1 METRAN
7 YALVGLFTLAVIA
20 AAFGFVYWFRA
31 ASNSGDRANY
41 TLVFP
46 GSVSGLS
53 KGAAVR
59 FNGIRV
65 GEVLLVDL
73 MLLDPDGKRT
83 PENIDPAR
91 TMVQIAV
98 DPTTPVRADTRARL
112 DFQGLTGVASVQLTG
127 VGKDAALLKNP
138 DGRGSPVITAD
149 RSDFQDLME
158 TAQRLAGKIDG
169 IVNRVDKVL
178 ADAEGPVGSTLRNIE
193 GFSQALNE
201 NSPGISAF
209 VLQMTT
215 TAQRFSALSDR
226 VDKLAE
232 VADTMLRGIDAQSVN
247 RSLTSIEVFSKTLA
261 DNKTNIDGLL
271 AEASGLAKK
280 LNESAPKLDS
290 ALADVS
296 RTLKAVDT
304 ERLNRMMEGAE
315 KFTTALGARSADV
328 DKALREA
335 AQITEKLNASA
346 GRLESVMKAAED
358 FLTDGQGKSVMAQ
371 IGETAKAIRTLATNL
386 DKRTADITVGINRFT
401 GPGLRE
407 LEALT
412 SDARKAVNDV
422 GRAVRNIERN
432 PQQLITG
439 GRPTIP
445 EYGATR

>member
-20 AAFGFVYWFRA
+20 AAFGFIYWFRA
-31 ASNSGDRANY
+31 AANSGDRATY
-41 TLVFP
+41 QLIFP

-65 GEVLLVDL
+65 GEVLSVDM
-73 MLLDPDGKRT
+73 MLIDPLKPRT
-83 PENIDPAR
+83 PDNIDPAR
-91 TMVQIAV
+91 TAVQVSI
-98 DPTTPVRADTRARL
+98 DPTTPVRTDTRARL

-127 VGKDAALLKNP
+127 NTTTAQMLRNP
-138 DGRGSPVITAD
+138 DGKGAPVITAD

-158 TAQRLAGKIDG
+158 TAQRLAGKLDG

-178 ADAEGPVGSTLRNIE
+178 AEAEGPVGNTLRNIE
-193 GFSQALNE
+193 TFSQALNE
-201 NSPGISAF
+201 NSPGMSAF

-215 TAQRFSALSDR
+215 TAQRFATLSER
-226 VDKLAE
+226 VEKLAE
-232 VADTMLRGIDAQSVN
+232 TADGVLKGVDAGTVKN
-247 RSLTSIEVFSKTLA
+247 TLNNVEAFSKVLA
-261 DNKTNIDGLL
+261 ENKANIDGLL
-271 AEASGLAKK
+271 AEASSLARR
-280 LNESAPKLDS
+280 LNDSAPKLDS
-290 ALADVS
+290 ALSDVS

-304 ERLNRMMEGAE
+304 DRINRMMDGAE
-315 KFTTALGARSADV
+315 KFASALGARADDV

-335 AQITEKLNASA
+335 GEITEKLNKSAS
-346 GRLESVMKAAED
+346 RLESVMKAAED
-358 FLTDGQGKSVMAQ
+358 FLTDGQGKSVMAE
-371 IGETAKAIRTLATNL
+371 IGETAKSIRILANNL
-386 DKRTADITVGINRFT
+386 DKRTADITAGINRFT

-422 GRAVRNIERN
+422 GRAVRTLERN

-439 GRPTIP
+439 GRSNIP
-445 EYGATR
+445 EYGANR